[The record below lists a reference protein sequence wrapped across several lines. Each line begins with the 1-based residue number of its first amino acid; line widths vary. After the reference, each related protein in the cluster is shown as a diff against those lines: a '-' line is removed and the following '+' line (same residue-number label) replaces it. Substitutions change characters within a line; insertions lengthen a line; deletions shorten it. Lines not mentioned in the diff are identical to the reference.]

1 MNFTKQQVDDLN
13 AIVKVK
19 VQEEDYASAVE
30 KILKDYQ
37 KKANMPGFRP
47 GKVPV
52 GMIKKMYYK
61 PVLVDEINKLLNQKI
76 SGYIQENK
84 LEVLGQPLPRIADD
98 STIDWDN
105 QKEFEFAYDLGLSP
119 KFEVDLSHKEKFNY
133 YLVKVEDRL
142 TDKYVNDIAKRYGK
156 LINPEVSESGDL
168 LFGDF
173 QEVDAN
179 GQNVEGG
186 VSKTS
191 TLALDTIKDEAIKK
205 QFVGISKGASVTIDP
220 KKAAGNPADMAAML
234 GITQDAAQQLNNPVK
249 FTITNIS
256 RMEPA
261 ELNIEFF
268 KKVYGDEVNTVEQF
282 RERVNEE
289 LKGMYLAESERKFK
303 NDVVLRLV
311 KSLNLNL
318 PDEFLK
324 RWLVAANEKPV
335 TLEQVSSEYKNYSDA
350 LRWQLI
356 ENKILQSNQINVS
369 NEEVVDYTKSLIRKQ
384 FARFNQNE
392 MDEQELNN
400 TAQRVLGDEKESRRL
415 FEKLYDEKLMTL
427 FKASFTVTDKEISE
441 EDFYKLSAE

>member
-19 VQEEDYASAVE
+19 VQEDDYASTVE
-30 KILKDYQ
+30 KILKGYQ

-47 GKVPV
+47 GKVPA

-61 PVLVDEINKLLNQKI
+61 PVLVEEINKLLNQKI
-76 SGYIQENK
+76 SDYIQENK
-84 LEVLGQPLPRIADD
+84 LEVLGQPLPRVADD
-98 STIDWDN
+98 STIDWEN

-119 KFEVDLSHKEKFNY
+119 KFEVDLSPKEKFNY
-133 YLVKVEDRL
+133 YLVKVEDKL

-173 QEVDAN
+173 QEVDAS

-186 VSKTS
+186 ISKTS
-191 TLALDTIKDEAIKK
+191 TLALDIIKDEEIKK
-205 QFVGISKGASVTIDP
+205 QFVGISKGAAVIIDP
-220 KKAAGNPADMAAML
+220 NKIAENSPDMASLL
-234 GITQDAAQQLNNPVK
+234 GVTQDVAQQLNNQVK

-261 ELNIEFF
+261 ELNIDFF
-268 KKVYGDEVNTVEQF
+268 KKVYGDEVNTVEHF

-289 LKGMYLAESERKFK
+289 LNNMYVAESERKFK

-311 KSLNLNL
+311 KNLNLNL
-318 PDEFLK
+318 PDAFLK
-324 RWLVAANEKPV
+324 RWLVAANEKPI
-335 TLEQVSSEYKNYSDA
+335 TLEQVSSEYNNYSQA

-356 ENKILQSNQINVS
+356 ENKISRANQINVS
-369 NEEVVDYTKSLIRKQ
+369 NEEVVDYTKTLIRKQ

-392 MDEQELNN
+392 MNEQELSN

-415 FEKLYDEKLMTL
+415 FEKLFDEKLITL
-427 FKASFTVTDKEISE
+427 FKASFTLVDKEISE

>member
-1 MNFTKQQVDDLN
+1 M
-13 AIVKVK
+13 
-19 VQEEDYASAVE
+19 
-30 KILKDYQ
+30 
-37 KKANMPGFRP
+37 
-47 GKVPV
+47 
-52 GMIKKMYYK
+52 
-61 PVLVDEINKLLNQKI
+61 
-76 SGYIQENK
+76 
-84 LEVLGQPLPRIADD
+84 
-98 STIDWDN
+98 
-105 QKEFEFAYDLGLSP
+105 
-119 KFEVDLSHKEKFNY
+119 
-133 YLVKVEDRL
+133 
-142 TDKYVNDIAKRYGK
+142 
-156 LINPEVSESGDL
+156 
-168 LFGDF
+168 
-173 QEVDAN
+173 
-179 GQNVEGG
+179 
-186 VSKTS
+186 
-191 TLALDTIKDEAIKK
+191 
-205 QFVGISKGASVTIDP
+205 
-220 KKAAGNPADMAAML
+220 
-234 GITQDAAQQLNNPVK
+234 
-249 FTITNIS
+249 
-256 RMEPA
+256 
-261 ELNIEFF
+261 
-268 KKVYGDEVNTVEQF
+268 NTVEQF